1 VQPGLSLVVVVI
13 IRYQNF
19 QFRFFEMGSVGNDD
33 AQSTSRREKKHSKRD
48 EYEKDGERSKRMR
61 SSSRSK
67 KKQSS
72 RSRDRERSKRDKKY
86 RHKGKSRE
94 RKKRRYSESSSSD
107 ESSSGSESS
116 ASSHRKK
123 SKKASSTK
131 KVVNTRLLEKLSAR
145 GETLAEREERRSRS
159 RAERV
164 ASKFGYTA
172 EENPFNDANLYE
184 PFSWGKK
191 EAKDASSAALKDAD
205 SGAAAGAQSSRKE
218 ATDRIISEI
227 EKVRQRR
234 LDRED
239 QFEEME
245 RLKAEESRL
254 REMENYDEWQAKEE
268 QFHLQQQR
276 QRSAIRLVEG
286 REKPIDV
293 LAKNLLLF
301 GLTDKER
308 EDRSRV
314 RYQERYNALN
324 EVANL
329 EAELCE
335 PHVFLHDL
343 KLAEMEDLMCD
354 INAFRM
360 LEREVAEANAREN
373 PDSVSSHESNI
384 VRRYWDNLHLVCEN
398 EIEIVK
404 TADKG
409 GNSTVVEDINKL
421 FEDQSPE
428 ALNVMKDDIINK
440 MRSAS
445 TNDSSNTHGVVD
457 TDYWQIV
464 LSQLNVH
471 QAKEE
476 LSELHS
482 QMLVQQ
488 LEKLEKRKDELSK
501 VESNVENANHI
512 DGQDSLKNT
521 KTDDDTGNQSAL
533 SAARVPVGVAHDFGN
548 LEESL
553 GFSSEVALN
562 VTNYLWQ
569 DKYRPRKPRYFN
581 RVKTGYDWNKYN
593 QTHYDHD
600 NPPPKTVQG
609 YKFNIFYPD
618 LIDKT
623 TSPQYFLEP
632 ADSNEFCILR
642 FRSGPPYEDIAFK
655 IINREW
661 NRSRKRGFRCTFERG
676 VLSLYFNFSSHWYR
690 R

>member
-1 VQPGLSLVVVVI
+1 
-13 IRYQNF
+13 
-19 QFRFFEMGSVGNDD
+19 M
-33 AQSTSRREKKHSKRD
+33 
-48 EYEKDGERSKRMR
+48 
-61 SSSRSK
+61 
-67 KKQSS
+67 
-72 RSRDRERSKRDKKY
+72 
-86 RHKGKSRE
+86 
-94 RKKRRYSESSSSD
+94 
-107 ESSSGSESS
+107 
-116 ASSHRKK
+116 
-123 SKKASSTK
+123 
-131 KVVNTRLLEKLSAR
+131 
-145 GETLAEREERRSRS
+145 
-159 RAERV
+159 
-164 ASKFGYTA
+164 
-172 EENPFNDANLYE
+172 
-184 PFSWGKK
+184 
-191 EAKDASSAALKDAD
+191 
-205 SGAAAGAQSSRKE
+205 
-218 ATDRIISEI
+218 
-227 EKVRQRR
+227 
-234 LDRED
+234 
-239 QFEEME
+239 
-245 RLKAEESRL
+245 
-254 REMENYDEWQAKEE
+254 
-268 QFHLQQQR
+268 
-276 QRSAIRLVEG
+276 
-286 REKPIDV
+286 
-293 LAKNLLLF
+293 
-301 GLTDKER
+301 
-308 EDRSRV
+308 
-314 RYQERYNALN
+314 
-324 EVANL
+324 
-329 EAELCE
+329 
-335 PHVFLHDL
+335 
-343 KLAEMEDLMCD
+343 
-354 INAFRM
+354 
-360 LEREVAEANAREN
+360 
-373 PDSVSSHESNI
+373 
-384 VRRYWDNLHLVCEN
+384 
-398 EIEIVK
+398 
-404 TADKG
+404 
-409 GNSTVVEDINKL
+409 
-421 FEDQSPE
+421 
-428 ALNVMKDDIINK
+428 
-440 MRSAS
+440 
-445 TNDSSNTHGVVD
+445 
-457 TDYWQIV
+457 
-464 LSQLNVH
+464 SQLNVH

-533 SAARVPVGVAHDFGN
+533 NAARVPVGVAHDFGN